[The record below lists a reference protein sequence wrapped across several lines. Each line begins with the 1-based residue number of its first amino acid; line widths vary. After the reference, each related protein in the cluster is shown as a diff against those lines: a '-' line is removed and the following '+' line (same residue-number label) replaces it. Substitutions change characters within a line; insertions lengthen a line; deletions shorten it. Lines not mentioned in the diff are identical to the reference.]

1 MTLHTCHCE
10 DVIKPCL
17 VLALTHGGIL
27 CLVALYKKPHYLQGI
42 TLHVSRGRQDVLN
55 DIGVTCVDH
64 T

>member
-1 MTLHTCHCE
+1 VTLHTCHCE

-42 TLHVSRGRQDVLN
+42 TLHVSRSVEAYGHPCFVRA
-55 DIGVTCVDH
+55 
-64 T
+64 